1 MGTRK
6 AIDSCGKRDYCG
18 RARVRVL
25 SIVARCLFRSGGGKG
40 EHRTVGEGLGLFAF
54 LVDLIWLLAQMI
66 FRHRQMEAKGCLI
79 ITTHFWRT

>member
-1 MGTRK
+1 
-6 AIDSCGKRDYCG
+6 
-18 RARVRVL
+18 
-25 SIVARCLFRSGGGKG
+25 
-40 EHRTVGEGLGLFAF
+40 VGEGLGLFAF